1 MKKELSIILPV
12 FNEKD
17 SLPIMVRLLNSTI
30 KFKKEIIIVY
40 DDQNDNSVEVAKE
53 LAAEL
58 PDITLVHNNIG
69 KGAKYAVEMGV
80 RISKYENIKED
91 LTKMKKMYSSGA
103 LTALQKSAE
112 VKQKWPLLNLVR
124 QILKSNNYNMEP
136 IRKSNGYTKEGK
148 KKYLRFFIIKKI
160 KSTKEVEVEVN

>member
-1 MKKELSIILPV
+1 MTETQQIVKEFLNKCGIVFEDYKMLDGMLIPRDTLLSQ
-12 FNEKD
+12 E
-17 SLPIMVRLLNSTI
+17 
-30 KFKKEIIIVY
+30 
-40 DDQNDNSVEVAKE
+40 
-53 LAAEL
+53 
-58 PDITLVHNNIG
+58 
-69 KGAKYAVEMGV
+69 
-80 RISKYENIKED
+80 KYENIKED

-160 KSTKEVEVEVN
+160 KSTKRGGSRS